1 MTDWGHISGCYD
13 RLYDLTPTPV
23 VALNRA
29 VARAMAEGPEQGLS
43 LLDAVEGL
51 EEYHL
56 YHASRA
62 ELSRRLECF
71 DAAAAAYRRALETVE
86 NGAERAFLE
95 RKLAEVEDV
104 PRKSLP

>member
-51 EEYHL
+51 DEYHL

-62 ELSRRLECF
+62 ELSRRLERF

-95 RKLAEVEDV
+95 RKLAEVDV
-104 PRKSLP
+104 LRKSLP